1 MTASSRI
8 RHRIREVLLTAG
20 AVLGTGCLL
29 LGMAAVVFGAH
40 VLVFRSG
47 SMAPSAHTGDVAL
60 ARTVSATE
68 LRPGDVVSVLN
79 ATGDRVTHRVVDVA
93 GQGHLRRLTLKG
105 DANDTPDREV
115 YTLSEA
121 QRVLFVVPKAGFV
134 VAWGTGPIGLMALGG
149 YTVFLL
155 WVLLRR
161 GERDDHN
168 SPSPA
173 RWALPVALILVAGAA
188 AATGLPARAW
198 AAPWTD
204 AAPVGGHHP
213 PVGHGSGTGQLQ
225 LRADWSRLCHLHLD
239 GGAGR
244 DRLHRPLRGRW
255 SADSHNDQHL
265 DDHHD
270 LDLARNRLG
279 GGEP

>member
-1 MTASSRI
+1 
-8 RHRIREVLLTAG
+8 
-20 AVLGTGCLL
+20 
-29 LGMAAVVFGAH
+29 MAAVVFGAH

-105 DANDTPDREV
+105 DANDAPDREV

-173 RWALPVALILVAGAA
+173 CWALPVALILVAGAA

-204 AAPVGGHHP
+204 AAPVGG
-213 PVGHGSGTGQLQ
+213 TTLQ
-225 LRADWSRLCHLHLD
+225 SATVPAPANFSCGLIGVASVTFTWTAVPGATDYILHYEA
-239 GGAGR
+239 GGAQTATTTNTSMTITTLISQGTAWVVAN
-244 DRLHRPLRGRW
+244 HNFGVTTW
-255 SADSHNDQHL
+255 SSGASNTRTYTVAAASL
-265 DDHHD
+265 CS
-270 LDLARNRLG
+270 
-279 GGEP
+279 